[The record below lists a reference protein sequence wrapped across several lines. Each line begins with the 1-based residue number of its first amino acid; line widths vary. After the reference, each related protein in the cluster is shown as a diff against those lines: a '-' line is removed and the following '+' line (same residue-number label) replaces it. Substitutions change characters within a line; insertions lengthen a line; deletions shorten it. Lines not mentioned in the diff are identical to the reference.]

1 VTTLS
6 PYREHRIVASS
17 PEPRRPPPL
26 LSPVP
31 GPRKEQIDMALS
43 TSSGAAPAAPGS
55 SRAAWWGD
63 RGVRAKVLAAV
74 GTAAAAAVAIGVLG
88 LTSLD
93 SAAARTQNL
102 YDANLQGVTYAETM
116 AGALKDTR
124 VTVRDVILSSDAATA
139 QKQAAAI
146 DDDAAAFAAAVDGYA
161 SVPGATADDIAN
173 VKKVGEEYQ
182 AYAGQA
188 KSVLTPLALARNLP
202 GWEAANATVIAP
214 LAAKAENDVSTLVTN
229 ERSQAAAVVKASAD
243 ASSQQ
248 RTVSLAV
255 LIAGIAVAL
264 GAGWVVA
271 SGVARA
277 TGKVQKV
284 AEALAAGDLTVTS
297 GLRTRDELGRMG
309 TALDAAVEELR
320 ALMASVVS
328 SADAVAAS
336 SEELSASSAQISA
349 SAEETSAQSGV
360 VAGAAEEVS
369 RSVQTVAAG
378 AEEMGASIREIAS
391 NAAEASAV
399 ADKAVAA
406 AQTTTATVAKLG
418 ESSVEIGNVVKVITS
433 IAEQTNLLALNAT
446 IEAARA
452 GEAGK
457 GFAVV
462 ANEVKELAQET
473 AKATEDIARR
483 VEAIQADTTNAVT
496 AIEEISTIVAQI
508 SDRQTTIASAVEEQ
522 TATTNEM
529 SRSVQEAADGTG
541 QIAGNITGVSAAAD
555 STTQA
560 LTQTRTAVDELSRMA
575 ADLRT
580 TVGRF
585 TY

>member
-1 VTTLS
+1 MQLS
-6 PYREHRIVASS
+6 WLSDMRVGRRLGLAFGTVGVLVAVSAATG
-17 PEPRRPPPL
+17 
-26 LSPVP
+26 LSAVA
-31 GPRKEQIDMALS
+31 EQRDLAGEL
-43 TSSGAAPAAPGS
+43 
-55 SRAAWWGD
+55 SRADA
-63 RGVRAKVLAAV
+63 VLADAE
-74 GTAAAAAVAIGVLG
+74 TARFQIADVTGWQGLVVADAAVFGPAVALAPDSYNRSGLLEAEDGVYAWLDDVD
-88 LTSLD
+88 TS
-93 SAAARTQNL
+93 AM
-102 YDANLQGVTYAETM
+102 DADE
-116 AGALKDTR
+116 
-124 VTVRDVILSSDAATA
+124 
-139 QKQAAAI
+139 
-146 DDDAAAFAAAVDGYA
+146 AAAFAELRPAWDNYFTWDDRVVAWLSEGTAQGYRAALESINGGEAGEGYGIVMDVAERIQA
-161 SVPGATADDIAN
+161 SAAERADRLRQEQGDAQGRATLLLSA
-173 VKKVGEEYQ
+173 VG
-182 AYAGQA
+182 
-188 KSVLTPLALARNLP
+188 LLALVLAVLCAVLVGRSI
-202 GWEAANATVIAP
+202 VRP
-214 LAAKAENDVSTLVTN
+214 LRQV
-229 ERSQAAAVVKASAD
+229 QAAAVRLAD
-243 ASSQQ
+243 
-248 RTVSLAV
+248 
-255 LIAGIAVAL
+255 
-264 GAGWVVA
+264 
-271 SGVARA
+271 
-277 TGKVQKV
+277 
-284 AEALAAGDLTVTS
+284 GDLTA
-297 GLRTRDELGRMG
+297 RTGIRRRDEVGQLAE
-309 TALDAAVEELR
+309 ALDAAQDGLASV
-320 ALMASVVS
+320 MASVVA

-378 AEEMGASIREIAS
+378 AEQMGASIREIAS

-399 ADKAVAA
+399 AARAVTAA
-406 AQTTTATVAKLG
+406 ETTTATVTKLG
-418 ESSVEIGNVVKVITS
+418 ESSAEIGNVVKVITS

-483 VEAIQADTTNAVT
+483 VQAIQKDTGAAVG
-496 AIEEISTIVAQI
+496 AISEISAIVAQI

-522 TATTNEM
+522 TATTAEM
-529 SRSVQEAADGTG
+529 SRSVAEAAQGSG
-541 QIAGNITGVSAAAD
+541 QIADNISGVSTAAD